1 MGAKEDATGYFTR
14 SLSEEGFEKRKRAAE
29 EDVSRDK
36 IQTLNWQNRVR
47 VDPKKR
53 PRKHSRKTG

>member
-1 MGAKEDATGYFTR
+1 MGAKEDATGYFTG
-14 SLSEEGFEKRKRAAE
+14 SLSKEVFKKRKRAAE

-36 IQTLNWQNRVR
+36 IKTLNWQNRVR

-53 PRKHSRKTG
+53 TRKQSPKTG